1 MAELIAKQT
10 ARGISITHRRRQYRL
25 NYPAGIWPAYP
36 RKARDVLTDNLAHL
50 LTINLPFTAGFDGLG
65 YNTAE
70 PMLKPLFDSMVVG
83 GIPGAVES
91 YADSTA
97 ERIRQFLNTSYTFWS
112 NIAKRETF
120 RRSTRERAIVTVSC
134 GKDSLLSL
142 AVCRE
147 LGLDPVPVYINDTI
161 SPSENGLKLRHSKR
175 LAREFGLD
183 FQIMANEVEQLN
195 DFRNWDSNETCL
207 GYMHMMTGFCLISLP
222 IAHYFKAR
230 YIVVGNQQN
239 MNFGFMNRDG
249 YWTWPSFDQTSY
261 WTRQQDRMVQMLSG
275 GAMNVVS
282 VIEPLTNIAIMDL
295 LCNRY
300 PDFTKYLVSCDSL
313 DASDEPRWCH
323 GCNECARLQMM
334 IHAVGG
340 DPRTAGYHHDLL
352 QLRHRKFYR
361 IFDGREVDSYE
372 KSDEAR
378 DEQLLAFLMA
388 WKNGTRGPLMSRFER
403 DLLPEAKS
411 REGELRRRFLAVHE
425 PTTAPPRLRRRLL
438 GLYGRVLPT

>member
-1 MAELIAKQT
+1 MEKLIVKQM
-10 ARGISITHRRRQYRL
+10 ARGISITHRRKQYRL
-25 NYPAGIWPAYP
+25 TYPPRIWQAYP

-50 LTINLPFTAGFDGLG
+50 LTINLPFTGGFDGLR

-70 PMLKPLFDSMVVG
+70 PVLKPFFDSMVVG

-91 YADSTA
+91 YADDTA
-97 ERIRQFLNTSYTFWS
+97 ERIQQFLNTSYTFGGGT
-112 NIAKRETF
+112 AKREAF
-120 RRSTRERAIVTVSC
+120 RRGTREKAVVAVSC

-161 SPSENGLKLRHSKR
+161 SPMENGIKLRHSKR
-175 LAREFGLD
+175 LAKEFGLE
-183 FQIMANEVEQLN
+183 FQIVTNEIEQLN
-195 DFRNWDSNETCL
+195 DFRTWDSDETCL

-239 MNFGFMNRDG
+239 MNFRFMNRDG

-261 WTRQQDRMVQMLSG
+261 WTRQQDTMVQMLSG

-295 LCNRY
+295 LFNRY
-300 PDFTKYLVSCDSL
+300 SDFTKYLVSCDSL

-323 GCNECARLQMM
+323 ECSKCARLQMM
-334 IHAVGG
+334 IRAVGG
-340 DPRTAGYHHDLL
+340 DPRQAGFHHDLL
-352 QLRHRKFYR
+352 QLKHKKLYR
-361 IFDGREVDSYE
+361 LFDGREVDSYE
-372 KSDEAR
+372 RSEEAR

-388 WKNGTRGPLMSRFER
+388 WKNGTRGSLMSRFER
-403 DLLPEAKS
+403 DLLPEARR
-411 REGELRRRFLAVHE
+411 RERELRRRFLAVHE
-425 PTTAPPRLRRRLL
+425 PTTVPPRLGRRLIRL
-438 GLYGRVLPT
+438 CERALSV